1 MPGQTTLRELL
12 TQIKPTIACNTTAS
26 KSTKGKKWPEL
37 DKKIKRWDDFNIE
50 TLNKDY
56 GNLLKRSLSA
66 DIAIPQA
73 REQLS
78 NISINA
84 ENDIDQIFAW
94 NVAVLKPALE
104 LGRSTLGL
112 APGRHLEH
120 VHEDPRIPN
129 AHPLTKVSHLIKL
142 VGSPNRNL
150 VVGLGTTSLKFQ
162 GEALSTAID
171 HRIASKHQNPVM
183 QLAHAC
189 NLANARHGYIQTD
202 NEVLACRFSCTD
214 KVWEAEVME
223 IPMVLSGEGVMA
235 MPRSKDSV
243 IGPKMEAPRPDGSVS
258 AGETVAN
265 NDHQANGA
273 HPEVN
278 PNPPSGANTRP
289 AHNLD
294 CIGGTYDANSEF
306 ASSMTFGDGF
316 NWQQMEFDES
326 QGYSFYDPHQTG
338 YQE

>member
-1 MPGQTTLRELL
+1 MTGQTTLRELL

-50 TLNKDY
+50 TLNKNY
-56 GNLLKRSLSA
+56 GNLLKKSL
-66 DIAIPQA
+66 P
-73 REQLS
+73 
-78 NISINA
+78 NI
-84 ENDIDQIFAW
+84 
-94 NVAVLKPALE
+94 AVLKPALK

-202 NEVLACRFSCTD
+202 NEVLACRFSCTV

-223 IPMVLSGEGVMA
+223 IPMVLSGEGVMTTELAVWWLAMMA

-243 IGPKMEAPRPDGSVS
+243 IGPKMESPRPDGSVS